1 MDTAYF
7 GLEGESDCGRWAG
20 RCGEGGGRD
29 LFEDVWHFGNPMTE
43 LAHGRNSVRCLR
55 RESSLPCEV
64 GLVTW
69 LSPVCSESIMLCR
82 RVLPR
87 FVLLWLQN
95 RNEQCILLDT
105 WHFSFFGTEI
115 MSYSLI
121 WDFTQ
126 RRMLVS
132 YRHFG
137 ATYWFFFQ
145 EQTFE
150 KKSVRNYHSTLR
162 KIPKESSSHLHLV
175 GSPKSRILKYC

>member
-1 MDTAYF
+1 MDTACF
-7 GLEGESDCGRWAG
+7 GFCGRWAG
-20 RCGEGGGRD
+20 RCGEGAGRD
-29 LFEDVWHFGNPMTE
+29 LFEDVWHFVNPMTD

-55 RESSLPCEV
+55 HESSLPCDV

-82 RVLPR
+82 RVSPR
-87 FVLLWLQN
+87 CVSLWLQN
-95 RNEQCILLDT
+95 WNEQCILLGT

-121 WDFTQ
+121 LDFAQ

-137 ATYWFFFQ
+137 ETFWSFIQA
-145 EQTFE
+145 QTFE
-150 KKSVRNYHSTLR
+150 KRSVRNYDSTMR
-162 KIPKESSSHLHLV
+162 KIPKESSSHLHLA
-175 GSPKSRILKYC
+175 GSLKSLILKYC